1 MRNLSDI
8 IYDELSPIEENI
20 MAVLC
25 QESPS
30 YDDVFKTWVG
40 RLDVELLMSNVRLV
54 VLEANKYLEEQA

>member
-8 IYDELSPIEENI
+8 IYDELSPIEENT
-20 MAVLC
+20 MTVLC